1 MRLPARTSAL
11 LFWLLL
17 GAAAGALAQDGAA
30 VPDSGRW
37 QELRF
42 SADEVADRGEDRYI
56 ALVVNLAAAGML
68 DKDRALLARLKSITE
83 SLVNAAVEL
92 KPAAAEWSWE
102 LHLSSDP
109 GIDAVCLAG
118 GKLLVGIPFIQ
129 RLKLDDGEL
138 ATLLAHEIAHAV
150 AEHQREYLSEA
161 LLVTQR
167 PELPLDVLQQRIDS
181 DLGLQI
187 RLSRLS
193 AIQEREADQL
203 GMVIAHRAGWP
214 PAAMLSFYAKLA
226 GDGASSPLIA
236 SHPDASSRVSLAKG
250 MLRLF
255 GDN

>member
-1 MRLPARTSAL
+1 MRTLPA
-11 LFWLLL
+11 LLL
-17 GAAAGALAQDGAA
+17 AFAAQACAQESGP

-37 QELRF
+37 QELHF
-42 SADEVADRGEDRYI
+42 SADEVAARGEDRYI
-56 ALVVNLAAAGML
+56 ALVVNLAAEGML
-68 DKDRALLARLKSITE
+68 DKDRQLLARLKSITE
-83 SLVNAAVEL
+83 NLVNVAVAL
-92 KPAAAEWSWE
+92 KPEAAEWAWE

-109 GIDAVCLAG
+109 DIDAVCLAG
-118 GKLLVGIPFIQ
+118 GKLLAGIPFIQ

-161 LLVTQR
+161 LLATKR

-203 GMVIAHRAGWP
+203 GMVIAHRAGYA
-214 PAAMLSFYAKLA
+214 PAAMVSFYVKLA
-226 GDGASSPLIA
+226 GDGATSPLVA
-236 SHPDASSRVSLAKG
+236 SHPDDAARINLARS

-255 GDN
+255 SDD

>member
-1 MRLPARTSAL
+1 MSLA
-11 LFWLLL
+11 F
-17 GAAAGALAQDGAA
+17 AAQVSAQDRAQGGGA

-42 SADEVADRGEDRYI
+42 TAAEVAARGEDRYI
-56 ALVVNLAAAGML
+56 AQVVDLAAEGML

-92 KPAAAEWSWE
+92 KPEAAEWAWE

-109 GIDAVCLAG
+109 DIDAVCLAG

-129 RLKLDDGEL
+129 RLKLEDGEL

-161 LLVTQR
+161 LLETQR

-181 DLGLQI
+181 DFGLQI
-187 RLSRLS
+187 RLSRL
-193 AIQEREADQL
+193 AAVQEREADQL

-214 PAAMLSFYAKLA
+214 PAAMVRFYAKLA
-226 GDGASSPLIA
+226 ADGGPSPLIA
-236 SHPDASSRVSLAKG
+236 SHPDASARVSLAKG